1 MNRFTFWQKWLLIVS
16 LGITAFGL
24 FMAFFNQ
31 TLLFDLFNRQ
41 IDPAFW
47 SSTPLPEGVTSFQS
61 WLYGVWG
68 ATIAG
73 WDIFLTFIAH
83 IPFKQREKWAW
94 NCLVVGLGV
103 WFVLDTWISWQ
114 YGVSF
119 NVIFN
124 IVVAL
129 ATGMPLVF
137 TRKAFVG
144 Y

>member
-31 TLLFDLFNRQ
+31 TPLFDLFNQQ
-41 IDPAFW
+41 IDPSFW
-47 SSTPLPEGVTSFQS
+47 DSTPLPEGVTSFQS

-73 WDIFLTFIAH
+73 WGIFLAFIAY
-83 IPFKQREKWAW
+83 IPFKQQEKWAW

-103 WFVLDTWISWQ
+103 WFVLDTAISWQ

-144 Y
+144 